1 MERRL
6 GGRLLD
12 KPKQILFQY
21 GGGNLCLT
29 IEELSPGWRSKLAAN
44 YQVSNN
50 NERKKKKKNLQP
62 LQFFWLPL
70 YINQVIHSIKKK
82 KKRNNIILTI
92 LCITS
97 YSKPFCI

>member
-50 NERKKKKKNLQP
+50 NERKKKKKKSSAIAVFLVTIVYKSSHP
-62 LQFFWLPL
+62 L
-70 YINQVIHSIKKK
+70 NQKEEKKE
-82 KKRNNIILTI
+82 
-92 LCITS
+92 
-97 YSKPFCI
+97 